1 MRPSQETYIVAGNG
15 PARPLGAAVME
26 FHVSRT
32 TRDRYQIDTGLFAL
46 NGNVIVANFQ
56 AARALAQKLN
66 ARRDLLHFPE
76 QAVKAGQ
83 INALG
88 LIDEVL
94 HFVVSLYRDQKNAA
108 VLRQAL
114 SNLQTQFGVATVDAA
129 LKQFVAEFPPLTVYR
144 GDIDAVA
151 YLDGESDGVPHRHL
165 VLEEMLLLG
174 VTNLNPASAP
184 FQELFDDE
192 PLEKET
198 AYLPIFEAL
207 HAFFG
212 QQPPFGPDDQNLVD
226 MLRSPAVAVPHSLKG
241 QLDYIRERWGYLL
254 GKHLYRLLG
263 GLDLL
268 REEEKGALFGGGGPG
283 PSIILEY
290 GALEGE
296 PEAFSPDREWMP
308 RVVLLAKNTYVW
320 LDQLSRQY
328 QRPIQR
334 LDQIPDEELATLG
347 GRGFNGLW
355 LIGLWERS
363 RASQK
368 IKQLCGNPGAVA
380 SAYSLHDYHIAAD
393 LGGEEAYQNLASR
406 AAQHGLRLAS
416 DMVPNHMGID
426 SRWLVEHPD
435 WFLSLDQPPYP
446 SYTFNGPDLSQDGRV
461 GIFLEDHYYNRS
473 DAAVVFRRHDRATG
487 QDRFVYHGN
496 DGTSMPWNDT
506 AQLNFLNPEVREA
519 VIQTILHVARKFPII
534 RFDAAMTLAKKHYQ
548 RLWFPEAG
556 SGGAIPSRAE
566 HGMTKAQFDALMP
579 KEFWREVVDRAA
591 KEAPDTLL
599 LAEAFWMMEGYFV
612 RTLGMHRVYNSAFMN
627 MLKREENANYR
638 SVLKNTLEFNPQ
650 VLKRFVN
657 FMNNPDEDTAVAQ
670 FGRDG
675 KYFGVCTMMATLP
688 GLPMFGHGQVEGYT
702 EKYGMEFRRAY
713 KDETPDAGLVQRHE
727 REIFPLLRKRH
738 LFAEVDN
745 FLLYDFWAMEGSV
758 NEDVFA
764 YSNRVGAERALVVYH
779 NKYATA
785 KGWIRTSAGFRSKT
799 GIIQKTLAEGLQ
811 LHAEADY
818 FTIARDQV
826 SGLEYIR
833 NSKELVEKGLYL
845 ELGAFRYLVLLD
857 IREVKDDERSQ
868 YAHLTAYLDR
878 RGVPS
883 IEEALREVFLQPI
896 QRPFL
901 ALVNAP
907 LFRKLREG
915 DREALNVA
923 EKRLVELF
931 RAVKQFSGGSGIEI
945 MLAREV
951 RRELEA
957 ALQLLGDKGVG
968 SLFGGPEV
976 DRSDPSSAEKTP
988 DPFVATA
995 QSLRSGLEAD
1005 DWTAWGGLFGWAF
1018 VHALG
1023 KVAAAAPFAEQ
1034 SRSWIDEWQ
1043 LGRLLTSVM
1052 RELGLDEAQAASTVT
1067 AIKWATSHQRW
1078 FATEAADG
1086 LRAGPV
1092 LRSLLRDQEVQQF
1105 LQVNRYQDVL
1115 WYSKEA
1121 FARLRWWLEL
1131 LTAVE
1136 ALADPDRVAS
1146 EVAARL
1152 ETAHQVVETLRQAGE
1167 GSANQVETLLEA
1179 LGS

>member
-1 MRPSQETYIVAGNG
+1 MWPSQETYIVAGHG
-15 PARPLGAAVME
+15 PARPRGTAIME
-26 FHVSRT
+26 FHVSRVA
-32 TRDRYQIDTGLFAL
+32 RDRYQLDAGLFAL

-66 ARRDLLHFPE
+66 QRRDLLHYPE
-76 QAVKAGQ
+76 QAVKVGQ

-94 HFVVSLYRDQKNAA
+94 HFVVSLYREQKNSAA
-108 VLRQAL
+108 MWQAL
-114 SNLQTQFGVATVDAA
+114 SNLQTQFGRATVDAA
-129 LKQFVAEFPPLTVYR
+129 LKQFVAEFPPLPVYR
-144 GDIDAVA
+144 GEIDAVA
-151 YLDGESDGVPHRHL
+151 YLEGESDGVPHRHL

-174 VTNLNPASAP
+174 VTNLNPASTA
-184 FQELFDDE
+184 FRELFDDE
-192 PLEKET
+192 PLKRET

-207 HAFFG
+207 HDFFD
-212 QQPPFGPDDQNLVD
+212 QQPTFGPDDQNLID
-226 MLRSPAVAVPHSLKG
+226 MLRSPAIAVPHSLKG

-254 GKHLYRLLG
+254 GKYLYRLLG

-268 REEEKGALFGGGGPG
+268 REEEKGAMFGGGPG

-290 GALEGE
+290 AGLEAE

-320 LDQLSRQY
+320 LDQLTRQY
-328 QRPIQR
+328 QRPIHR
-334 LDQIPDEELATLG
+334 LDQIPDEELEALSR
-347 GRGFNGLW
+347 RGFNGLW

-368 IKQLCGNPGAVA
+368 IKQMCGNTGAVA
-380 SAYSLHDYHIAAD
+380 SAYSLHDYQIAGD
-393 LGGEEAYQNLASR
+393 LGGEEAYQNLAGR
-406 AAQHGLRLAS
+406 AWNHGLRLAS

-426 SRWLVEHPD
+426 SRWVVEHPD
-435 WFLSLDQPPYP
+435 WFISLDQPPYP
-446 SYTFNGPDLSQDGRV
+446 SYTFHGPDLSQDGRV

-473 DAAVVFRRHDRATG
+473 DAAVAFRRHDRATG
-487 QDRFVYHGN
+487 SDRFVYHGN

-519 VIQTILHVARKFPII
+519 VIQTILHVARKFAII

-556 SGGAIPSRAE
+556 SGGAIPSRSE
-566 HGMTKAQFDALMP
+566 HGMTRAQFDALMP

-638 SVLKNTLEFNPQ
+638 CVLKNTLEFNPQ

-670 FGRDG
+670 FGKDG
-675 KYFGVCTMMATLP
+675 KYFGVCTMMVTLP

-702 EKYGMEFRRAY
+702 EKYGMEFRRGY
-713 KDETPDAGLVQRHE
+713 KDETPDSGLVQRHE
-727 REIFPLLRKRH
+727 HEIFPLLRKRY
-738 LFAEVDN
+738 LFAEVEN

-764 YSNRVGAERALVVYH
+764 YSNSVGEERALVVYH

-785 KGWIRTSAGFRSKT
+785 KGWIRTSTGFRSKT
-799 GIIQKTLAEGLQ
+799 GIVQKTLGEGLH
-811 LHAEADY
+811 LHAQAEY

-826 SGLEYIR
+826 RGLEYIR

-845 ELGAFRYLVLLD
+845 ELAAFAYHVFLD
-857 IREVKDDERSQ
+857 IREVKDNERSQ
-868 YAHLTAYLDR
+868 YTHLTAYLDG

-907 LFRKLREG
+907 LFRKLRER
-915 DREALNVA
+915 DREALDVA
-923 EKRLVELF
+923 EQRIAELF
-931 RAVKQFSGGSGIEI
+931 RAVKQFSGGAGDEI
-945 MLAREV
+945 MLARQL

-957 ALQLLGDKGVG
+957 SLRLLAADRPDDEA
-968 SLFGGPEV
+968 GPEL
-976 DRSDPSSAEKTP
+976 R
-988 DPFVATA
+988 TA
-995 QSLRSGLEAD
+995 SKSLRADLETD
-1005 DWTAWGGLFGWAF
+1005 DWTAWGGLFGWVF

-1023 KVAAAAPFAEQ
+1023 KVVSAASFAEQ

-1043 LGRLLTSVM
+1043 LGRLLIGVM
-1052 RELGLDEAQAASTVT
+1052 RDLGLDEAKAASTVT
-1067 AIKWATSHQRW
+1067 AVKWATTNQRW
-1078 FATEAADG
+1078 FATEVVDG
-1086 LRAGPV
+1086 LRAGPA
-1092 LRSLLRDQEVQQF
+1092 LRILLRDQEVQQF
-1105 LQVNRYQDVL
+1105 LQVNRYQNIL
-1115 WYSKEA
+1115 WFNKEA
-1121 FARLRWWLEL
+1121 FARLLWWLEL
-1131 LTAVE
+1131 LAVVE
-1136 ALADPDRVAS
+1136 ASADPDWPTAEVVAQV
-1146 EVAARL
+1146 EAARK
-1152 ETAHQVVETLRQAGE
+1152 VVEKLRKAGKE
-1167 GSANQVETLLEA
+1167 SANQVETLLEA
-1179 LGS
+1179 LGT